1 MIVLILMKPRCR
13 KSSNATMS
21 FAQTFF
27 FYLDRISSCNHKKIF
42 LRSVL
47 ILPSSLEDSVLIR
60 PKLVKTFLG
69 ILKTKKISAIQAIL
83 VTTITNVEN
92 GIRMEQKNS
101 DVVIKETF

>member
-1 MIVLILMKPRCR
+1 M
-13 KSSNATMS
+13 
-21 FAQTFF
+21 
-27 FYLDRISSCNHKKIF
+27 
-42 LRSVL
+42 L
-47 ILPSSLEDSVLIR
+47 ILPSSQEDSVLIR